1 MQPRDGYEGDY
12 ERGRRNNCG
21 GWAKLAARLCGGTPC
36 AEGRVP
42 HTVPGP
48 QSGTPKDFREL
59 AEVKG
64 DAPPLPMIPRL
75 RGMCSSLLFLTL
87 IFGIASTA
95 RAWT

>member
-12 ERGRRNNCG
+12 EQGRRNNCG
-21 GWAKLAARLCGGTPC
+21 GWANWLHASAVEHL

-42 HTVPGP
+42 HTGPGP

-59 AEVKG
+59 AEVKA
-64 DAPPLPMIPRL
+64 DAPPLPMIPPL

-87 IFGIASTA
+87 IFSIASTA